1 MKTMY
6 AIWYILSFAIVIGF
20 AQSLIIEYEGTHNIF
35 NAKFVNVDLE
45 LLNNTDAN
53 YTYNGYKVLYTNKMF
68 LSVGLDDSIM
78 PSNDKRE
85 ITKDTRE
92 EWTNVIQLGPNF
104 VKSLSNVSY
113 ADVIS
118 EPITDYEVAISG
130 LHITERYRN
139 IDSSD
144 LNVGSTFNNIVK
156 SFGSA
161 ADALASSI
169 YGYETPKECGMYTT
183 QHGDTWFQIHTC
195 TTGRDCD
202 AISSLKIVEEAVEEA
217 VAHAHALADEYPHKS
232 YRGSFTMNHGGTWDS
247 CVEYYQKDYHEK
259 SFPGC
264 PPEWCN

>member
-1 MKTMY
+1 MY
-6 AIWYILSFAIVIGF
+6 AIWYILRFAIVIGF

-68 LSVGLDDSIM
+68 LLVGLDDSIM

-92 EWTNVIQLGPNF
+92 EWTNVIQLGPSF
-104 VKSLSNVSY
+104 VKSLSNVSHD
-113 ADVIS
+113 DVIS
-118 EPITDYEVAISG
+118 ESFTDNLVPISG

-139 IDSSD
+139 IDLSD
-144 LNVGSTFNNIVK
+144 LNIGSTFNNIVK

-169 YGYETPKECGMYTT
+169 FGYETHRECEIYFTG
-183 QHGDTWFQIHTC
+183 HGATRYKIHTC
-195 TTGRDCD
+195 TTGSNCD
-202 AISSLKIVEEAVEEA
+202 ATSHKIVEEADV
-217 VAHAHALADEYPHKS
+217 HALTDVFLHKS
-232 YRGSFTMNHGGTWDS
+232 YRGFYIMNHDDTWHS
-247 CVEYYQKDYHEK
+247 CVEYYRKDHHDQ

-264 PPEWCN
+264 PAKWCG

>member
-68 LSVGLDDSIM
+68 LLVGLDDSIM

-139 IDSSD
+139 IDLSD

-169 YGYETPKECGMYTT
+169 FGYETHRECEMFIT
-183 QHGDTWFQIHTC
+183 QHGATWYKIHTC
-195 TTGRDCD
+195 TTGRNCD
-202 AISSLKIVEEAVEEA
+202 LTASHKIVEAA
-217 VAHAHALADEYPHKS
+217 DAHTLTDVYRHKS
-232 YRGSFTMNHGGTWDS
+232 YRGSYTLNHDDTWHS
-247 CVEYYQKDYHEK
+247 CVEYYRKDHHDQT
-259 SFPGC
+259 FPGC
-264 PPEWCN
+264 PPKWCD